1 MDDLMEEKLFGI
13 LDAIA
18 ERAETQKAEYRET
31 RDRLQ
36 LGQLVAYCEV
46 LHDFLDYFDIDENI
60 RGRIGEKPE
69 ERYLK

>member
-13 LDAIA
+13 LDTIA

-31 RDRLQ
+31 RDRMQ

-46 LHDFLDYFDIDENI
+46 LHDFLDYFDIEENI
-60 RGRIGEKPE
+60 RSRIGEKPE